1 MYKVDYY
8 TFARC
13 GDDTVGNIMQYSDTW
28 YTENFIE
35 DIPKALAHVVDTR
48 KGAGKYIPVIK
59 NIENIKGH
67 L

>member
-13 GDDTVGNIMQYSDTW
+13 GDDSIGNILQYSDTW
-28 YTENFIE
+28 Y
-35 DIPKALAHVVDTR
+35 PKALCHVVDAR

>member
-8 TFARC
+8 ILAKC
-13 GDDTVGNIMQYSDTW
+13 GDDSIGNILQYSDTW

-35 DIPKALAHVVDTR
+35 DIPKALAHVVDIR

>member
-13 GDDTVGNIMQYSDTW
+13 GDGTVGNIKQYFDTW

-35 DIPKALAHVVDTR
+35 DIPKALEHVVDAR
-48 KGAGKYIPVIK
+48 KGAGKYIPVIM

>member
-13 GDDTVGNIMQYSDTW
+13 EDDSIGNILQYSDTW

-35 DIPKALAHVVDTR
+35 DIPKALCHVVDVR
-48 KGAGKYIPVIK
+48 KGAGKYIPVI
-59 NIENIKGH
+59 NSIANIKGH

>member
-13 GDDTVGNIMQYSDTW
+13 GDDSIGNILQYSDTW

-35 DIPKALAHVVDTR
+35 DIPKVLAHVVDAR
-48 KGAGKYIPVIK
+48 KGAGKYIPVI
-59 NIENIKGH
+59 
-67 L
+67 

>member
-8 TFARC
+8 TLARC
-13 GDDTVGNIMQYSDTW
+13 GDDSIGNILQYSDTW
-28 YTENFIE
+28 YTENFIK
-35 DIPKALAHVVDTR
+35 DIPKALCHVVDTR
-48 KGAGKYIPVIK
+48 KGVGKYIPVIK

>member
-8 TFARC
+8 TLARYV
-13 GDDTVGNIMQYSDTW
+13 DDSIGNILQYSDTW

-35 DIPKALAHVVDTR
+35 DIPKALSHVIDVR
-48 KGAGKYIPVIK
+48 KGAGKYIPVIT
-59 NIENIKGH
+59 NIESIKGH

>member
-13 GDDTVGNIMQYSDTW
+13 VDGAVGNIMQYSDTW
-28 YTENFIE
+28 YTENYIE

-48 KGAGKYIPVIK
+48 KGTGKYIPVIT

>member
-13 GDDTVGNIMQYSDTW
+13 EDDSIGNILQYSDTW

-35 DIPKALAHVVDTR
+35 DIPKALCHVVDVR

-59 NIENIKGH
+59 SIENIKGH